1 MSGMSAIA
9 LLGDEIERAFRE
21 TNYDERAFP
30 EIASRALAD
39 SVPHRAFSIADLLLW
54 AHSAAQIP
62 SQPESDFGE
71 PAVMLYCGRRFYI
84 EALFWLDGTPTIHQH
99 GFSGAFQMLEG
110 SSIHTRFRFAAER
123 VVNQSLVLGAL
134 ETETGRPEVLRKGD
148 TRTIWA
154 ADGLIHSTFH
164 LDRPSVTLVART
176 YRDAD
181 AAPQLRYLRSGVALS
196 SVYDDSRLRRLL
208 ELFEM
213 VFRAKL
219 PDRVPIV
226 AGFLE
231 TGDLHSSILVL
242 ERLCFA
248 ERSEL
253 MALAEVVARRHVH
266 AATWVRDTV
275 DCVRR
280 ETLIIRRRSRV
291 SAPAHRFLLALLL
304 NVESR
309 DEVLRL
315 IAEAVRDRDPIDQLV
330 EWIAEMCSAGTGG
343 SDDGGLDY
351 ALGEVELSVLR
362 ELVRGS
368 TVDEIVAAL
377 SLEYDDGADQA
388 PAVRALCAALQNAA
402 LFRSIL
408 RRPDVGAAGER
419 RRSA

>member
-1 MSGMSAIA
+1 MTGMSAIA
-9 LLGDEIERAFRE
+9 LLGDRLERAFRDA
-21 TNYDERAFP
+21 NYDERAFP
-30 EIASRALAD
+30 ELATRALSDGA
-39 SVPHRAFSIADLLLW
+39 PHREFSIADLVQW

-71 PAVMLYCGRRFYI
+71 PAVMLYCGRRFYL

-99 GFSGAFQMLEG
+99 GFSGAFQVLEG
-110 SSIHTRFRFAAER
+110 SSIHTRFRFSAER
-123 VVNQSLVLGAL
+123 SVNQSLVLGAL
-134 ETETGRPEVLRKGD
+134 ELGRPELLRKGD
-148 TRTIWA
+148 TRSIWA
-154 ADGLIHSTFH
+154 ADRLIHSTFH

-176 YRDAD
+176 YRDAA

-196 SVYDDSRLRRLL
+196 SVHDDSRLRRLL

-219 PDRVPIV
+219 PDRVQIV
-226 AGFLE
+226 VEFLE
-231 TGDLHSSILVL
+231 TSDLHSSILVL

-253 MALAEVVARRHVH
+253 MALAEVVARRHVY

-280 ETLIIRRRSRV
+280 ETLIVQRRSRV

-315 IAEAVRDRDPIDQLV
+315 IGEAVRDRDPGDQLV
-330 EWIAEMCSAGTGG
+330 EWIGEMCSAGADGT
-343 SDDGGLDY
+343 DDGGLDY
-351 ALGEVELSVLR
+351 ALGPVELRVLR
-362 ELVRGS
+362 ELLRGS
-368 TVDEIVAAL
+368 TVDEIVAAF
-377 SLEYDDGADQA
+377 SVEYDDGAAQA
-388 PAVRALCAALQNAA
+388 PAVRALCAALQKAA

-408 RRPDVGAAGER
+408 RGPDLRAVADSR
-419 RRSA
+419 RTA